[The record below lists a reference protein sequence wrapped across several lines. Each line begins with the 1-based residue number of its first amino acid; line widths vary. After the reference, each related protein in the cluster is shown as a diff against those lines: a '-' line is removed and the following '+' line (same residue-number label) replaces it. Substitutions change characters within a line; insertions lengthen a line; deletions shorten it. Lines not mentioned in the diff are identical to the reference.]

1 MMSDSEKIGTVAAL
15 LSSFGLSL
23 FLLIGWEYESFV
35 TFWQGVLMTLG
46 IMDVILF
53 SWLGT
58 YVVLSRMFGKQT
70 KFYIEL

>member
-1 MMSDSEKIGTVAAL
+1 MSDSEKIGVVAAL

-23 FLLIGWEYESFV
+23 FFLIGWEYESFV

>member
-1 MMSDSEKIGTVAAL
+1 MSDSEKIGTVAAL

-58 YVVLSRMFGKQT
+58 YVVLSRMFGKPS

>member
-1 MMSDSEKIGTVAAL
+1 MSDSEKIGTVAAL

-58 YVVLSRMFGKQT
+58 YVVLSRIFGKQT

>member
-1 MMSDSEKIGTVAAL
+1 MSDSEKIGTVAAL

-35 TFWQGVLMTLG
+35 TFCQGVLMTLG

>member
-1 MMSDSEKIGTVAAL
+1 MSDSEKIGTVAAL
-15 LSSFGLSL
+15 ISSFGLSL

>member
-1 MMSDSEKIGTVAAL
+1 MSDSEKIGTVAAL
-15 LSSFGLSL
+15 LSSFGLTL

-58 YVVLSRMFGKQT
+58 YVVLSRMFGKHT

>member
-1 MMSDSEKIGTVAAL
+1 MSDSEKIGTVAAL
-15 LSSFGLSL
+15 ISSFGLSL

-58 YVVLSRMFGKQT
+58 YVVLCRMFDKQT

>member
-1 MMSDSEKIGTVAAL
+1 MSDSEKIATVAAL

>member
-1 MMSDSEKIGTVAAL
+1 MSDSEKIGTVAAL

-35 TFWQGVLMTLG
+35 TFWQGVMMTLG

-58 YVVLSRMFGKQT
+58 YFVLSRMFGKPS

>member
-1 MMSDSEKIGTVAAL
+1 MSDSEKIGTVAAL
-15 LSSFGLSL
+15 ISSFGLSL

-53 SWLGT
+53 CWLGT

>member
-1 MMSDSEKIGTVAAL
+1 MSDSEKIGTVAAL